1 MEWASGFKLTIII
14 NIKLGNNTITYK
26 LLYDTKTIKTGKE
39 TDSLLKLKPVFI
51 GRYTM
56 EFKGQVGIV
65 TGGTR
70 GIGKAIAEGLAK
82 EGVNLAIAGRNLDA
96 AKEVAATLTAS
107 GIKAIGIRLDV
118 SNSAEVIKAFEE
130 VEKEFNRIYILI
142 NNAGIT
148 KDGLLLRMKD
158 EDWDSVMDINL
169 KGVFLCSREAVK
181 VMSGQRYGR
190 IVNITSVAAFMGNP
204 GQANYSASK
213 AGIVGF
219 TKTIAREYAGRGVTA
234 NAVAPGFI
242 QTAMT
247 DVLSDKIKEEMKKMI
262 PLGRFGIVEDVVN
275 AVVFLASPG
284 SGYITGQVIHVN
296 GGMYM

>member
-14 NIKLGNNTITYK
+14 NIKIGNNTITYK
-26 LLYDTKTIKTGKE
+26 LLYDRKTIKTGKE

-107 GIKAIGIRLDV
+107 GIRAIGIRLDV

-130 VEKEFNRIYILI
+130 VEKEF
-142 NNAGIT
+142 
-148 KDGLLLRMKD
+148 
-158 EDWDSVMDINL
+158 
-169 KGVFLCSREAVK
+169 
-181 VMSGQRYGR
+181 
-190 IVNITSVAAFMGNP
+190 
-204 GQANYSASK
+204 
-213 AGIVGF
+213 
-219 TKTIAREYAGRGVTA
+219 
-234 NAVAPGFI
+234 
-242 QTAMT
+242 
-247 DVLSDKIKEEMKKMI
+247 
-262 PLGRFGIVEDVVN
+262 
-275 AVVFLASPG
+275 
-284 SGYITGQVIHVN
+284 TG
-296 GGMYM
+296 

>member
-1 MEWASGFKLTIII
+1 
-14 NIKLGNNTITYK
+14 
-26 LLYDTKTIKTGKE
+26 
-39 TDSLLKLKPVFI
+39 
-51 GRYTM
+51 M

-130 VEKEFNRIYILI
+130 VEKEFSRVDILI

-219 TKTIAREYAGRGVTA
+219 TKTVAKEYAGRGVTA